1 MEQLAR
7 SKVAMVLV
15 RILMFVVMIAI
26 IAGLIYV
33 IPKLE
38 TFYEWVS
45 DNVPILGRF
54 IDWARNLTGV

>member
-7 SKVAMVLV
+7 SKVVLVLV
-15 RILMFVVMIAI
+15 RVLMLVVMLAI

-38 TFYEWVS
+38 NFYDWVT

-54 IDWARNLTGV
+54 IDWARNLIGV